1 MFHAPA
7 PKPNFETLCKTK
19 SIKKMVCA
27 KDSKDLWPQRWHNHF
42 TIFIAMFIVK
52 IVRLAPCSH
61 ALAALRF
68 ALSIVDKTFE
78 NWKAC
83 RFKIVYNGCGQIKF
97 YCGLCGLWMDVG
109 AQWPK
114 QSEYYMAM
122 AVGRLCEGTMIF
134 ITRGSSLRRIGQFH
148 MFFSHFGSIEGEVRS
163 TNALWRTGFFPILV
177 SHQFQN
183 RVGSSMC

>member
-1 MFHAPA
+1 MSMICTVLGQHFRCHSECVEASGAQDGARSCSHKNNLVAARHFFLTRNHGSRVEFTNVCDTCHAPA

-42 TIFIAMFIVK
+42 TIFIAMFIAK

-78 NWKAC
+78 N
-83 RFKIVYNGCGQIKF
+83 
-97 YCGLCGLWMDVG
+97 
-109 AQWPK
+109 
-114 QSEYYMAM
+114 
-122 AVGRLCEGTMIF
+122 
-134 ITRGSSLRRIGQFH
+134 
-148 MFFSHFGSIEGEVRS
+148 
-163 TNALWRTGFFPILV
+163 
-177 SHQFQN
+177 
-183 RVGSSMC
+183 